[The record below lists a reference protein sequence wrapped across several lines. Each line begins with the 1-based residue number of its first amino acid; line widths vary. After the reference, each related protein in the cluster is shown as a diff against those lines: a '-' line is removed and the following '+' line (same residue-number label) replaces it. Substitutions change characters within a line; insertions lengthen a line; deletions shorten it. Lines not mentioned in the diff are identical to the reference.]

1 MNTKKLLVTAIA
13 LVLGLAHAEPAVA
26 APADT
31 FAAVDKA
38 DEVVTVRVVNHNWA
52 DMRIYLIVGGR
63 SVRLGTVTS
72 LTTETLKIRRGLIS
86 FARDIELV
94 AVGIGSRRT
103 IYSGPIAVFPG
114 DRLEFRVEN
123 GSGSTFL
130 RRV

>member
-1 MNTKKLLVTAIA
+1 MNINKLLLPAIA
-13 LVLGLAHAEPAVA
+13 LVLGLAHSEPAVA

-52 DMRIYLIVGGR
+52 DMRIYLITGGR
-63 SVRLGTVTS
+63 SIRLGTVTS
-72 LTTETLKIRRGLIS
+72 LTTETLKIRRGLIAS
-86 FARDIELV
+86 NGDVELV
-94 AVGIGSRRT
+94 AVGIGNRRA
-103 IYSGPIAVFPG
+103 IYSGPIVVFPG

>member
-1 MNTKKLLVTAIA
+1 MNINKLLLPAIA
-13 LVLGLAHAEPAVA
+13 LVLGLAHSEPAVA

-52 DMRIYLIVGGR
+52 DMRIYLITGGR
-63 SVRLGTVTS
+63 SIRLGTVTS
-72 LTTETLKIRRGLIS
+72 LTTETLKIRRGLIAS
-86 FARDIELV
+86 NRDVELV
-94 AVGIGSRRT
+94 AVGIGNRRA
-103 IYSGPIAVFPG
+103 IYSGPIVVFPG

>member
-1 MNTKKLLVTAIA
+1 MNIKKSLVPVIA

-31 FAAVDKA
+31 RAAVDKA

-52 DMRIYLIVGGR
+52 DMRIYLVVGGR
-63 SVRLGTVTS
+63 SIRLGTVTS
-72 LTTETLKIRRGLIS
+72 LTTETLKIRRGLIGLNT
-86 FARDIELV
+86 DVELV
-94 AVGIGSRRT
+94 AVAIGNRRA
-103 IYSGPIAVFPG
+103 IYSGPIVVFPG